1 MWISLESPPWV
12 GHRTL
17 LTEIGKGTWRT
28 DRSDGLFTNT
38 SCLLPAGFII
48 DNWRGNLES
57 LVVVLIPD
65 IKSAKCCKMSRAEM
79 AEALDNGFRIQK
91 QTGWRQ
97 ISSIILAKPM
107 EKKTSLVIL
116 GLLSIFYS
124 LNKPLASSLTHPE
137 NFNLLEFL
145 SGWISFRKKKTPS
158 EWISLLKLSTLLAV
172 LKMLCFRVLTET
184 VWLRIMPK
192 LSAMKIWCLTNP
204 LGWPHTHTHKHKQ
217 TQTKLNTP
225 EESRQGWQRQVWDL
239 IERFVSCYLIGRPL
253 QAGGYRLMKFTC
265 CCASDWSSN
274 QPRRRCYPY
283 VQRLGCS
290 AVEWARAGA
299 FPFGGADLTIENRP
313 GCHSERA
320 RQQSARSG

>member
-1 MWISLESPPWV
+1 MNQFQEKKNS
-12 GHRTL
+12 
-17 LTEIGKGTWRT
+17 IGVN
-28 DRSDGLFTNT
+28 FTT
-38 SCLLPAGFII
+38 QTI
-48 DNWRGNLES
+48 DSFGSAED
-57 LVVVLIPD
+57 VVLSSSDWNSLIAD
-65 IKSAKCCKMSRAEM
+65 YAQTFCKEDLM
-79 AEALDNGFRIQK
+79 F
-91 QTGWRQ
+91 
-97 ISSIILAKPM
+97 
-107 EKKTSLVIL
+107 
-116 GLLSIFYS
+116 
-124 LNKPLASSLTHPE
+124 NKPFGLAT
-137 NFNLLEFL
+137 
-145 SGWISFRKKKTPS
+145 
-158 EWISLLKLSTLLAV
+158 
-172 LKMLCFRVLTET
+172 
-184 VWLRIMPK
+184 
-192 LSAMKIWCLTNP
+192 
-204 LGWPHTHTHKHKQ
+204 HTHTQ